1 MGLKDNFGALTK
13 IRGAI
18 VEKNNPFNDIVQSHS
33 PSLNWIFGN
42 THGIPLGYT
51 TVFWGPPK
59 GGKTL
64 IINDFVSKLH
74 HDDLEAMVIRFDTE
88 HRAELQKS
96 MYSIDEDRLLTIQT
110 NNPVDVFDTIEKTI
124 AAEIQNKKKIKV
136 VIIDSLNA
144 IRGRRSFN
152 AESIENLT
160 IGDLALTLQEG
171 FQRIL
176 PVIREYK
183 IALLCT
189 VQARDN
195 LDPVQQRMGKTLK
208 PGLSKGVY
216 HLCEYIVKV
225 EERQNK
231 DSQVI
236 DEEKKDMGG
245 KEAIIGHKIKAVMEH
260 SSCSPKG
267 RTAEFTIDYKKGI
280 IRIGEEVATL
290 AINQQV
296 FERPNNRTYIFGDQT
311 FHSRDSLVSHLED
324 NLDFRAQVVETLK
337 QRDLNTIKL

>member
-13 IRGAI
+13 IKGAI
-18 VEKNNPFNDIVQSHS
+18 VEKNNPFNDIVTSHS

-42 THGIPLGYT
+42 THGIPCGYT
-51 TVFWGPPK
+51 AAFWGPPK

-64 IINDFVSKLH
+64 IINDFISKLH

-88 HRAELQKS
+88 QRAELQRN

-110 NNPVDVFDTIEKTI
+110 NNPADVFDTIEKNI
-124 AAEIQNKKKIKV
+124 VAEIQNKKKIKIV
-136 VIIDSLNA
+136 VIDSLNA

-176 PVIREYK
+176 PVIRYNK

-195 LDPVQQRMGKTLK
+195 MDQVQQRMGKTTK
-208 PGLSKGVY
+208 PGISKGVY

-231 DSQVI
+231 DSQI
-236 DEEKKDMGG
+236 TDEDKKDMGG

-267 RTAEFTIDYKKGI
+267 RTAEFTIEYKKGI
-280 IRIGEEVATL
+280 IRIGEEIAIL
-290 AINQQV
+290 GINQGI
-296 FERPNNRTYIFGDQT
+296 FNKPNNRTYEFGEHV
-311 FHSRDSLVSHLED
+311 FHSRDALIENLEN
-324 NLDFRAQVVETLK
+324 NLDIRNAVIDVLK
-337 QRDLNTIKL
+337 QRDLSVIRL